1 MAYSRPGQYLTHAL
15 SHITPAMAAMDSC
28 FTLIGAHQR
37 GIAVGSMNGRTV
49 SQRPFTAESP
59 NKGKTVV
66 YGCHCLGDMTMCM
79 CEVLAR
85 PWVGVCV
92 PLTLSLS
99 FENSELN
106 CSTAQII

>member
-1 MAYSRPGQYLTHAL
+1 MYLTHAH
-15 SHITPAMAAMDSC
+15 SYIIPAVAAMDSC
-28 FTLIGAHQR
+28 FTLIEAHQH

-59 NKGKTVV
+59 NEGKTVF

-92 PLTLSLS
+92 PLALSLS
-99 FENSELN
+99 NINVCLRS
-106 CSTAQII
+106 S